1 MLFHISLKI
10 LTLLQMLS
18 RRDGSTSFQCF
29 VLSIPFFDFLTT
41 LITTFQIYRT
51 FTKKF
56 NNPKNIQP
64 TLKAINDILYHK
76 GRPFLSKNSSLKNL
90 FLQEFHSTL
99 EGGHAGINKT
109 LQSLQANA
117 Y

>member
-1 MLFHISLKI
+1 MLFHISPEI

-18 RRDGSTSFQCF
+18 RRDRSTSFQCF
-29 VLSIPFFDFLTT
+29 ILSIPFFDFLTT
-41 LITTFQIYRT
+41 LIT
-51 FTKKF
+51 
-56 NNPKNIQP
+56 
-64 TLKAINDILYHK
+64 K